1 VALPHPH
8 GGQWGGMCLQA
19 GGRVEGPA
27 LGVGPVSAARKGE
40 CTARKRLLE
49 RMVRW
54 VPVRFDHVVV
64 DSHYSGTPFLEPPGR
79 SGLAVLVRLTDKL
92 AELVEATQAG
102 VRGTSASAIYRFDG
116 GVVEVWDPSIFE
128 QCWWTPRSP
137 AWPWGWS
144 GSTACITSTG
154 PAAQTPATPPPRSP
168 HSLDRPPEDV
178 PHSGFDPQIWNP
190 VTRSLPRTSSI
201 VRQGQ
206 VPRLPHLRQDP
217 CDAPLHTLVCTS
229 LCRRVC
235 IHWEIPTRRQ
245 SCAPDVSAAGLN
257 ELPPQPP
264 LRRAAPR
271 WRRPDAQAQHSTHG
285 GTL

>member
-1 VALPHPH
+1 MPIGRGRWTTALRRGSTPPQPRTVRPRHPVVNEDIR
-8 GGQWGGMCLQA
+8 GPSPSSRGPMGGMCLQA

-168 HSLDRPPEDV
+168 HSLEAHCRMWRLTQCV
-178 PHSGFDPQIWNP
+178 PAF
-190 VTRSLPRTSSI
+190 RE
-201 VRQGQ
+201 VRQ
-206 VPRLPHLRQDP
+206 
-217 CDAPLHTLVCTS
+217 
-229 LCRRVC
+229 
-235 IHWEIPTRRQ
+235 E
-245 SCAPDVSAAGLN
+245 N
-257 ELPPQPP
+257 ES
-264 LRRAAPR
+264 
-271 WRRPDAQAQHSTHG
+271 RPDPKHTGTRPWPRRGLIRSAGARGGTTPLAAQA
-285 GTL
+285 GTVAGRS